1 MVNLGNLH
9 KLILKKKRLISKFRS
24 SYWKCSVR
32 KGGLRNFAKFK
43 GKQALGLQLYYVFIY
58 YEFCEISKNTFFTI
72 TSVSPSLRFYQNS
85 TSEIQKLPTFTE
97 NTKLTIAVAT
107 LEVTR
112 PQKLLST
119 NQRETCDS
127 WELGWQI
134 MSTIL

>member
-1 MVNLGNLH
+1 MVKEETYL
-9 KLILKKKRLISKFRS
+9 S
-24 SYWKCSVR
+24 SYAHVLKY
-32 KGGLRNFAKFK
+32 L
-43 GKQALGLQLYYVFIY
+43 I
-58 YEFCEISKNTFFTI
+58 
-72 TSVSPSLRFYQNS
+72 SVSPSLRFYQNS

-107 LEVTR
+107 LKVTR

-119 NQRETCDS
+119 NQRETCDC